1 MKNLGKGLSQWF
13 GCREKKTQVPSLG
26 VREIEVL
33 RILWREGELSAQQV
47 LSFIEDEEISLSTMQ
62 STLERLHRKA
72 LLSRVKSG
80 RYYLYT
86 ASVSQSSMISSLL
99 QDIAS
104 QLSGGDMAPMISGF
118 IEFVGDESPESIKQ
132 IKQGLKSTKSKSG
145 S

>member
-1 MKNLGKGLSQWF
+1 MKNLGKGLSHWF
-13 GCREKKTQVPSLG
+13 GNRQKTTQVPSLG

-47 LSFIEDEEISLSTMQ
+47 LQFIENEEISLSTMQ
-62 STLERLHRKA
+62 STLERLFRKN
-72 LLSRVKSG
+72 LLSRQKSG

-86 ASVSQSSMISSLL
+86 ASISQSAIISGLL

-118 IEFVGDESPESIKQ
+118 IEYVGEESPESLEQVKHS
-132 IKQGLKSTKSKSG
+132 LSAKSQKTED
-145 S
+145 